1 MWTTQV
7 FLYKIRYK
15 LRLYFYKN
23 FEEGIKICTF
33 DDGFGATFLQSPSI
47 DLVLEEAEF
56 ARNRLTQCGF
66 IIINSEK
73 SVWQPQKEPIWLR
86 IKLNYTF
93 TLYNTCIPN
102 HLNYGIHPIHH
113 KNLPYTTAPN
123 LSKLWQ
129 IISTIFLLGNI
140 AQLKARN
147 SHIIIRAELIWDRHT
162 RLHENDKASQGIIF
176 WRNNL
181 MKLNSY

>member
-73 SVWQPQKEPIWLR
+73 SVWQPQKELIWLG

-93 TLYNTCIPN
+93 TLYNTCRPN

-129 IISTIFLLGNI
+129 NYFYYILVGKYCTIKSTEFTYNYSSGIDMGQTHSITRKRQSQSGNYFLE
-140 AQLKARN
+140 K
-147 SHIIIRAELIWDRHT
+147 
-162 RLHENDKASQGIIF
+162 
-176 WRNNL
+176 
-181 MKLNSY
+181 